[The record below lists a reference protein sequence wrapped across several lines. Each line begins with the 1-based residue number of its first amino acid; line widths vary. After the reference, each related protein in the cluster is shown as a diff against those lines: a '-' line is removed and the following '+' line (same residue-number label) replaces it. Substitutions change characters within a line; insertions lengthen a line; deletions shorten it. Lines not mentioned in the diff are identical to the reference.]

1 MEMLL
6 RSRGVEGLMPV
17 FVPVV
22 AGTVVRYAVGGTI
35 AYVVGK
41 QVVATASDE
50 AGDTIDDIEN
60 QLLGAGAEIIQGT
73 AQELGSISLQ
83 FVEGF
88 GAAFIRGLDGAYDAI
103 RDKLRGKEPAVIS
116 GFTVAA
122 VAVLTLV
129 YLYQSAKAARD
140 AF

>member
-1 MEMLL
+1 MLL
-6 RSRGVEGLMPV
+6 RSWGVEGLMPV

-41 QVVATASDE
+41 QVVATASDD
-50 AGDTIDDIEN
+50 AGDKIEDIEN
-60 QLLGAGAEIIQGT
+60 QLKGLGAEIVQGT

-88 GAAFIRGLDGAYDAI
+88 GAAFIRGLDGAYDAV

>member
-1 MEMLL
+1 MLVH
-6 RSRGVEGLMPV
+6 SRGVEGLMPV

-41 QVVATASDE
+41 NVVATASDD
-50 AGDTIDDIEN
+50 AGDKIEDIEN
-60 QLLGAGAEIIQGT
+60 QLKGLGAEIVQGT

-88 GAAFIRGLDGAYDAI
+88 GAAFIRGLDGAYDAV